1 MSAWPEGYRGI
12 QFQDSDKKNE
22 EVTLYINR
30 KLEVVVREYKR
41 IPKEEKNFKGRKN
54 VIRRN

>member
-1 MSAWPEGYRGI
+1 MRKS
-12 QFQDSDKKNE
+12 
-22 EVTLYINR
+22 LR

-41 IPKEEKNFKGRKN
+41 IPKEEKKFKGRKN